1 MNHVNSKKPP
11 ATMYVVDQATAVVVT
26 APPKPKAIADEKKVM
41 AKLKKEILMRPK
53 SSFRVELEEKVKKIE
68 QD

>member
-11 ATMYVVDQATAVVVT
+11 ATMYVVDQATAVVT